1 MPELKIFQEFPQ
13 KNPLQIC
20 PFFMVKKKSLRTLEA
35 TEGSQRKN
43 QINILFDFDSLT
55 ALLGRLVGCFAK
67 LEIAQTFSGIDRL
80 AGEDRFG
87 VMLNE

>member
-1 MPELKIFQEFPQ
+1 M
-13 KNPLQIC
+13 
-20 PFFMVKKKSLRTLEA
+20 PFFHGEKKSPRTLEA
-35 TEGSQRKN
+35 PEGSQRKN

-80 AGEDRFG
+80 ACENRFG
-87 VMLNE
+87 VMLDEGLVDVGE